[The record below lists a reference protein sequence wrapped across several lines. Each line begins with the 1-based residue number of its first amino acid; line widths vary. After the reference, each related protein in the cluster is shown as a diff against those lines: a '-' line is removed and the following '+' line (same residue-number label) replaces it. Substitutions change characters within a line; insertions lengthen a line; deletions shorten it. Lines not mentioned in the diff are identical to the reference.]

1 MGSCSGNKL
10 TGLNAWF
17 IIEILSFYGYII
29 SAAIFM
35 MIKVMKS
42 SFGYHLFNQK
52 HERVI
57 NAYKFDFIAFYR
69 KDLDWIAFVTILLNV
84 NIGLIMIDNYII
96 FVPEN
101 KNVDLKT
108 AKFPLKHV

>member
-1 MGSCSGNKL
+1 MAAGAFVSTKHIKNKL
-10 TGLNAWF
+10 KNATMLF
-17 IIEILSFYGYII
+17 VCG
-29 SAAIFM
+29 
-35 MIKVMKS
+35 
-42 SFGYHLFNQK
+42 GRPCLFNQK